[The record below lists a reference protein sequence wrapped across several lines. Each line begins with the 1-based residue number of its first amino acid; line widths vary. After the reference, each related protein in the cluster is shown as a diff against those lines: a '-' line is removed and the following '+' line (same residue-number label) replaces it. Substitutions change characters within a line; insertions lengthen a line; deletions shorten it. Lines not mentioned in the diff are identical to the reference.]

1 MPRARSDSRTVH
13 IPRLALPVILNS
25 TSPIPMRASTSA
37 PPVTVVIPIFN
48 EERVLPELL
57 ARLTAVF
64 DRNTGIKWDALL
76 VDDGSRDG
84 SAELIHAYAVRDP
97 RFGLIEFSRNF
108 GFQAALAAGLAH
120 ATGSAVV
127 TMDADLQD
135 PPECIPEMVAR
146 WREGAEVVRA
156 VRRTRQETGSRRFG
170 MDVFHRLFNRI
181 SDYPIEA
188 NTGTFGLLD
197 RVAVDAM
204 NRLPERH
211 RFFPGMR
218 SWVGFA
224 TTEIY
229 YDRQERAA
237 GLPQQ
242 TLKRLAR
249 YAFDGVFS
257 FSYLPLRL
265 LTYAGLVVGTA
276 GFMLGLY
283 YVIKR
288 LINIET
294 APTGFTTLAA
304 LVLFLGGVQLIGIG
318 VLGEYLARVYDEV
331 KERPLYIIK
340 RGPSR

>member
-1 MPRARSDSRTVH
+1 M
-13 IPRLALPVILNS
+13 
-25 TSPIPMRASTSA
+25 A
-37 PPVTVVIPIFN
+37 PPPIQPTVSIVIPIFN
-48 EERVLPELL
+48 EEAVLPELL

-64 DRNTGIKWDALL
+64 AAHPAVQWDALL
-76 VDDGSRDG
+76 VNDGSRDR
-84 SAELIHAYAVRDP
+84 SAELVRAQADRDP
-97 RFGLIEFSRNF
+97 RFALLELSRNF

-120 ATGSAVV
+120 ARGAAVV

-146 WREGAEVVRA
+146 WQEGAEVVRA
-156 VRRTRQETGSRRFG
+156 VRRSRQETGSRRFG
-170 MDVFHRLFNRI
+170 MDVFHRVFNRI

-224 TTEIY
+224 RAEIF

-237 GLPQQ
+237 GQPQQ
-242 TLKRLAR
+242 TLRRLAR

-265 LTYAGLVVGTA
+265 MTYTGLAVGTA
-276 GFMLGLY
+276 GFLLGLY

-331 KERPLYIIK
+331 KERPLYLIK
-340 RGPSR
+340 RGPTR

>member
-1 MPRARSDSRTVH
+1 MTPSSS
-13 IPRLALPVILNS
+13 PS
-25 TSPIPMRASTSA
+25 T
-37 PPVTVVIPIFN
+37 VTVVIPIFN
-48 EERVLPELL
+48 EEEVLPELL

-64 DRNTGIKWDALL
+64 AGCPGVQWDALL
-76 VDDGSRDG
+76 VDDGSRDR
-84 SAELIHAYAVRDP
+84 SVEIVRAQAVVDP
-97 RFGLIEFSRNF
+97 RFTLLELSRNF

-120 ATGSAVV
+120 ANGSAVV

-135 PPECIPEMVAR
+135 PPECIPEMVAA
-146 WREGAEVVRA
+146 WLAGAEVVRA
-156 VRRTRQETGSRRFG
+156 VRRSRQETGSRRFG
-170 MDVFHRLFNRI
+170 MDVFHGLFNRI

-188 NTGTFGLLD
+188 NTGTFGLMS
-197 RVAVDAM
+197 RVAVDAL

-218 SWVGFA
+218 SWVGFRTA
-224 TTEIY
+224 EIH

-237 GLPQQ
+237 GQPQQ
-242 TLKRLAR
+242 SLRRLAR

-265 LTYAGLVVGTA
+265 LTYAGMFVGTA
-276 GFMLGLY
+276 GFLLGLY
-283 YVIKR
+283 YVVKR

-304 LVLFLGGVQLIGIG
+304 LVLFLGGIQLIGIG

-331 KERPLYIIK
+331 KQRPLYLIK
-340 RGPSR
+340 RGPAR

>member
-1 MPRARSDSRTVH
+1 MS
-13 IPRLALPVILNS
+13 
-25 TSPIPMRASTSA
+25 SPA
-37 PPVTVVIPIFN
+37 VTVVIPIFN
-48 EERVLPELL
+48 EESVLPELL

-64 DRNTGIKWDALL
+64 DANPAVQWDALL
-76 VDDGSRDG
+76 VDDGSRDR
-84 SAELIHAYAVRDP
+84 SAALVCDQAGRDP
-97 RFGLIEFSRNF
+97 RFALIELSRNF

-120 ATGSAVV
+120 AKGDAVV

-135 PPECIPEMVAR
+135 PPECIPEMVAQ
-146 WREGAEVVRA
+146 WRAGAEVVRA

-197 RVAVDAM
+197 RVAVGAM

-218 SWVGFA
+218 SWVGFT
-224 TTEIY
+224 TTEIL

-237 GLPQQ
+237 GQPQQ

-265 LTYAGLVVGTA
+265 LTYTGLLVGTA
-276 GFMLGLY
+276 GFLLGLY

-331 KERPLYIIK
+331 KERPLYLIK
-340 RGPSR
+340 RGPTR